1 MDKTKRKNIL
11 KLCFKLTFTI
21 AALWLVYTK
30 VDFNAFNRIWDQAN
44 PWFFIPALLC
54 FTFSQ
59 LISSFRL
66 LYFFKNIQLPIT
78 VLYNLRLYLQGMFYN
93 IFLPGGVGGDGYKIV
108 ILSKQFRNNS
118 RSVFTAIF
126 LDRVSGAWALSFCI
140 IVFGTLVE
148 AAPGFRTIVI
158 TAYIAAT
165 VLYYFII
172 RFFFN
177 KHIKR
182 FAVVHGLAL
191 LVQVF
196 QTSCVFF
203 ILMALGHEGDKL
215 PYIFI
220 FLLSSFAILFPFT
233 IGGLGAREIAMV
245 WGASAL
251 LLDKDISVSVSLC
264 FYIIAALFSLSGS
277 IFIFSKHPARPPL
290 TENKTE
296 VDASLELMR

>member
-126 LDRVSGAWALSFCI
+126 LDRVSGAWALFFCI

-158 TAYIAAT
+158 AAYIAAST
-165 VLYYFII
+165 SKKAGELKPVNFIPRI
-172 RFFFN
+172 V
-177 KHIKR
+177 
-182 FAVVHGLAL
+182 ASYP
-191 LVQVF
+191 
-196 QTSCVFF
+196 SCNNCESISPF
-203 ILMALGHEGDKL
+203 ICATCQPITK
-215 PYIFI
+215 
-220 FLLSSFAILFPFT
+220 
-233 IGGLGAREIAMV
+233 
-245 WGASAL
+245 
-251 LLDKDISVSVSLC
+251 
-264 FYIIAALFSLSGS
+264 
-277 IFIFSKHPARPPL
+277 
-290 TENKTE
+290 
-296 VDASLELMR
+296 